1 MLDIGMIVSGAVVA
15 LVVVLADRWRG
26 DTSDHDMSVLDRLY
40 MPLLGGVV
48 VGRLIALAL
57 DDPTSLG
64 AIRSILVIRGGVE
77 FWPGVAAFAAL
88 VAWSGRRRG
97 TAAVRHACELA
108 PFAMWG
114 YATYEATC
122 VFRDGCFGPSSP
134 VGLVPPGLADRQFPI
149 GIAMG
154 LAVAALGGMIL
165 RRSGVDPGTSL
176 LAAVASVALVRSIGS
191 VWLPHLGDGFTR
203 QHIQSVGVLVAAGLV
218 AGVGHRLGRWP
229 GGLVS
234 ERLADL
240 APLDDEPGP

>member
-1 MLDIGMIVSGAVVA
+1 MIVSGAVVA

-97 TAAVRHACELA
+97 TAAVRHATLCVA
-108 PFAMWG
+108 
-114 YATYEATC
+114 ATA
-122 VFRDGCFGPSSP
+122 SSP
-134 VGLVPPGLADRQFPI
+134 S
-149 GIAMG
+149 
-154 LAVAALGGMIL
+154 
-165 RRSGVDPGTSL
+165 RRNTKS
-176 LAAVASVALVRSIGS
+176 AAVRPASEAL
-191 VWLPHLGDGFTR
+191 DGAIETC
-203 QHIQSVGVLVAAGLV
+203 AA
-218 AGVGHRLGRWP
+218 ASAPASFKPSPTINGRRPWCRIF
-229 GGLVS
+229 S
-234 ERLADL
+234 R
-240 APLDDEPGP
+240 